1 MKGVPARSEKP
12 DEKRQPETQMEW
24 SGSWVLLGAFGTTL
38 GFALNEVSDVGTTA
52 GVLPENR
59 QGLIHISSLIQKY

>member
-12 DEKRQPETQMEW
+12 AEKRQPETQMEW
-24 SGSWVLLGAFGTTL
+24 SGSWVLLGASGTL

-59 QGLIHISSLIQKY
+59 QGLIHVSSLIQKY